1 METTA
6 TRMVRGQDPIRR
18 RLRRKVLLPMT
29 KNGFA
34 HEIPDSPHAG
44 APSNLAQKVL
54 CTCCRHYSGAASGRI
69 TSLISSRRS
78 SLPRKGCRVGLRI
91 VLFEACSASACT
103 LALPPIRDT
112 LIEGFSH
119 FVASMTTPIASGW
132 SGCRVGLAP
141 TGKRRLVTAHT
152 LMRHLAWSR
161 PCGQLSAAMSRP
173 ANARALKIRSFSCVR
188 VPACW
193 VCGCITP

>member
-119 FVASMTTPIASGW
+119 FIALHDYSDCFRLERLPGGACTHWKAPPCHGAHPYETFGVEPPLWPAIRSDVATSECASAKDTI
-132 SGCRVGLAP
+132 L
-141 TGKRRLVTAHT
+141 
-152 LMRHLAWSR
+152 
-161 PCGQLSAAMSRP
+161 QLC
-173 ANARALKIRSFSCVR
+173 ARAGVPGVR
-188 VPACW
+188 LHHA
-193 VCGCITP
+193 